1 MYSKSVFQ
9 VVHVDRREKKV
20 KVWKPKKET
29 VSESNS
35 VSETEKNSV
44 GQERDKLIRA
54 ETSFV
59 NNEMGLQER
68 RTRPT
73 QLIQKMEPTAI
84 TAHGKEKEEKDK
96 RSGPAVYVSD
106 RPIAL
111 KNRFHV
117 LESNE
122 ETET

>member
-1 MYSKSVFQ
+1 M
-9 VVHVDRREKKV
+9 
-20 KVWKPKKET
+20 
-29 VSESNS
+29 
-35 VSETEKNSV
+35 

-59 NNEMGLQER
+59 NNKMGLQER